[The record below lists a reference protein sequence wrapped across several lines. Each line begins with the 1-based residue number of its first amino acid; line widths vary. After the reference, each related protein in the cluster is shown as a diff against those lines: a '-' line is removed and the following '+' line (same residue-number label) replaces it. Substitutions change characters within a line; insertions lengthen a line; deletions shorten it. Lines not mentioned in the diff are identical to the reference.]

1 MKTILEILTLSA
13 AYLEEGGIQNA
24 RRQAEELLA
33 DALGLKRVD
42 LYLEF
47 ERPLT
52 EAEMAICRS
61 RLLRRR
67 KGEPL
72 QYIQGDVF
80 FHDCQIRVNP
90 NVLIP
95 RQETE
100 ILVSNIIK
108 ELQSQSLEEKIL
120 WDVCCGSGCI
130 GISLKKRFPQL
141 RVILSD
147 LSQEALELA
156 KQNAEL
162 NEVDVEIRHG
172 DLLQPFADERCHFFV
187 CNPPY
192 IPSANFHA
200 LDKEVRDFEPIMAL
214 IGGPTGLEFYKRLA
228 NELSTCLFPSGKV
241 WLEIGHGQGN
251 SINEIFN
258 AGKWKKKRIE
268 NDWAGLERFFSLEIE

>member
-52 EAEMAICRS
+52 EAEMAVCRS
-61 RLLRRR
+61 RLMRRR

-72 QYIQGDVF
+72 QYIQGDVCF
-80 FHDCQIRVNP
+80 QDCLIRVNS

-100 ILVSNIIK
+100 ILVSKIIK

-141 RVILSD
+141 KVILSD
-147 LSQEALELA
+147 LSEEALKLA
-156 KQNAEL
+156 KENAEQ
-162 NEVDVEIRHG
+162 NQVDVEFRHG
-172 DLLQPFADERCHFFV
+172 DLLLPFADEKCHFFV

-192 IPSANFHA
+192 ISSGNFST

-214 IGGPTGLEFYKRLA
+214 VGGPTGFEFYKRLA
-228 NELSTCLFPSGKV
+228 NELPPHLFPAGKV
-241 WLEIGHGQGN
+241 WLEIGHEQGN

-258 AGKWKKKRIE
+258 TGKWKNKRIE